1 MGALIWLASYP
12 KSGNTWVR
20 SFLHN
25 LLRNTE
31 QPADINSLN
40 QFCLGSSSRR
50 WFEQVSPVP
59 LEQLKPEALAR
70 LRPAAQAKM
79 TAVSPDSI
87 FVKSHNHLGA
97 WFGVPLHNM
106 QVTAGAIYILRNPLD
121 VVPSFAG
128 HLGMSIDDT
137 IRFMSTDGAGTKLTA
152 KHVPEVYDSWSA
164 HVASW
169 TGAKSGQLFVVRYE
183 DLMESPEE
191 FFGSMARFL
200 GLNPD
205 SERLERAIRN
215 SSFDVLRSQESEHGF
230 KEKPA
235 HAASFFREGR
245 AGQWRERLS
254 EEQILRILSDHGEQ
268 MERFGYVPEGY

>member
-25 LLRNTE
+25 LLRNTTE
-31 QPADINSLN
+31 PADINALN

-59 LEQLKPEALAR
+59 LEQLKPDALAR
-70 LRPAAQAKM
+70 LRPAAQARM
-79 TAVSPDSI
+79 STASPDSI
-87 FVKSHNHLGA
+87 FVKSHNYLGP

-121 VVPSFAG
+121 VTLSLAG
-128 HLGMSIDDT
+128 HLGMSIDGT
-137 IRFMSTDGAGTKLTA
+137 IKFMSTDGAGTKLTA
-152 KHVPEVYDSWSA
+152 RHIPEVYDTWSA

-169 TGAKSGQLFVVRYE
+169 TSGANPQLFVARYE
-183 DLMESPEE
+183 DMSERPVET
-191 FFGSMARFL
+191 FGKMAGFL
-200 GLNPD
+200 GLNPAAD
-205 SERLERAIRN
+205 RLERAISN
-215 SSFDVLRSQESEHGF
+215 ASFDVLSTQEREKGF

-235 HAASFFREGR
+235 HAEAFFRKGKP
-245 AGQWRERLS
+245 GQWRELLS
-254 EEQILRILSDHGEQ
+254 DEQIAKVVSAHRAQ
-268 MERFGYVPEGY
+268 MERFGYVPDGF